1 MRYFTQLCR
10 QCVAD
15 ALYFENWAFSKSA
28 LALKETIYT
37 KAADEGM
44 ITFSRIIVQT
54 LGVGEIQST
63 HPVSAQVKVYRLHLT
78 SVLT

>member
-1 MRYFTQLCR
+1 MSFDLRYFTQLCR

-44 ITFSRIIVQT
+44 NRFSRIIVQT
-54 LGVGEIQST
+54 LGVGEIQSMLKMVGVT
-63 HPVSAQVKVYRLHLT
+63 IGLQHTL
-78 SVLT
+78 